1 MSRQQIASRN
11 NFFRSNMQ
19 RAEMLRKRKQTLE
32 QAKYGEVIKDPKQ
45 VDDTEVV
52 AESVVPDLEVS
63 EE

>member
-19 RAEMLRKRKQTLE
+19 RAEMLRKRKQSLT

-52 AESVVPDLEVS
+52 DESVVPDLEVS